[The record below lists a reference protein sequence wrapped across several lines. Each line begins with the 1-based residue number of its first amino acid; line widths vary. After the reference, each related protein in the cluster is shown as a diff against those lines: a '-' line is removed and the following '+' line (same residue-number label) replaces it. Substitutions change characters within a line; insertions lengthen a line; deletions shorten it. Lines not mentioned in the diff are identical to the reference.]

1 MQDDL
6 NPVAIITREGDG
18 FAIPTS
24 DGITTDGIGGG
35 SSDIGNGSGSGCEKI
50 PRV

>member
-6 NPVAIITREGDG
+6 NPVLIITNEGSG
-18 FAIPTS
+18 YA
-24 DGITTDGIGGG
+24 IGGG
-35 SSDIGNGSGSGCEKI
+35 SSDIGNGGGFGCEKI